1 MDYTL
6 NIPEEI
12 FLLSIDAEGNQLSS
26 REFDVVLASSVL
38 MELAL
43 QNRID
48 TDLDFVIPDKSML
61 TGTEFL
67 DEILTEI
74 HSMEKKQ
81 SISYWIISIYSRVD
95 KIKKS
100 ITSDL
105 VNKGIIRVENERI
118 LIVFGSKR
126 YPIIKQKEIV
136 EAKLRI
142 REIIFNNEIPEI
154 KDIVIISLLHYG
166 SIEFILFTENEMDE
180 YHGRIEQIAKMDMI
194 GQAISKTISE
204 ITLAMRAK
212 VLLGIKT
219 SQQKLDD
226 LVDSKRKNLNIK
238 DDENLPDWLK
248 KGTVQYRKTLEFIE
262 EKGKANIEFDQKNKT
277 YRIINN

>member
-12 FLLSIDAEGNQLSS
+12 FLLSIDAEGNQLNN
-26 REFDVVLASSVL
+26 REFDIVLASSIL

-61 TGTEFL
+61 TGIDFL
-67 DEILTEI
+67 DEFLTEI
-74 HSMEKKQ
+74 HSTEKKQ
-81 SISYWIISIYSRVD
+81 SISYWIINIYSRID

-100 ITSDL
+100 ITGEL

-142 REIIFNNEIPEI
+142 RDIIFSNEIPEI

-180 YHGRIEQIAKMDMI
+180 YRGRIEQIAKMDMI
-194 GQAISKTISE
+194 GQAISRTISE

-219 SQQKLDD
+219 AQQKLDD
-226 LVDSKRKNLNIK
+226 LVESKRKEMNIK

-248 KGTVQYRKTLEFIE
+248 KGTVQYRKTLDFIE
-262 EKGKANIEFDQKNKT
+262 ENGKANIEFDPKKKT
-277 YRIINN
+277 YRII

>member
-1 MDYTL
+1 M
-6 NIPEEI
+6 
-12 FLLSIDAEGNQLSS
+12 SIDAEGNQLNN
-26 REFDVVLASSVL
+26 REFDIVLASSIL

-61 TGTEFL
+61 TGIDFL
-67 DEILTEI
+67 DEFLTEI
-74 HSMEKKQ
+74 HSTEKKQ
-81 SISYWIISIYSRVD
+81 SISYWIINIYSRID

-100 ITSDL
+100 ITGEL

-142 REIIFNNEIPEI
+142 RDIIFSNEIPEI

-180 YHGRIEQIAKMDMI
+180 YRGRIEQIAKMDMI
-194 GQAISKTISE
+194 GQAISRTISE

-219 SQQKLDD
+219 AQQKLDD
-226 LVDSKRKNLNIK
+226 LVESKRKEMNIK

-248 KGTVQYRKTLEFIE
+248 KGTVQYRKTLDFIE
-262 EKGKANIEFDQKNKT
+262 ENGKANIEFDPKKKT
-277 YRIINN
+277 YRII